1 MAKQST
7 NTAASVHARLLN
19 QARAGSRSFNDLLQL
34 YAMERLPA
42 PAVSNQAR
50 RSLRAQGRPPDAGLG
65 SLPLAAAN

>member
-34 YAMERLPA
+34 YAM
-42 PAVSNQAR
+42 
-50 RSLRAQGRPPDAGLG
+50 
-65 SLPLAAAN
+65 